1 MVVGVG
7 DWPQLG
13 SQQIVEGQM
22 RGRTCSF
29 IEGEQIGSLRL
40 ASEQLAVSC
49 TANVHH
55 MLMIIPNRL
64 RGSSCGCNKISK
76 E

>member
-7 DWPQLG
+7 DRPQLG

-29 IEGEQIGSLRL
+29 IEGEQIGSLPL
-40 ASEQLAVSC
+40 ASEA
-49 TANVHH
+49 
-55 MLMIIPNRL
+55 R
-64 RGSSCGCNKISK
+64 SS
-76 E
+76 